1 MADPTGFVLKV
12 SELPRIIEVLS
23 YQGVV
28 PLAAVAKEVGRTEA
42 EVRDLLVR
50 YYVTE
55 DAEDR
60 LGLPP
65 PLEFLDDL
73 GEEVDPSRATTVRLH
88 DRYVVDDL
96 AFDYAP
102 VEYLARVYR
111 VARDESL
118 LEPDNAVLAGAVEKL
133 RAYLDED
140 LTPSAADDGAGLSA
154 AQWYRAARDRLRVR
168 IRYVRTW
175 WPGAAERVVEPYRVV
190 RTRRGWEV
198 DAGPPDEDGRLRTY
212 LLTGV
217 LEAEVL
223 DEGFEPPADLVD
235 LLVAQRRT
243 TPVRLVVPSSAVWVV
258 ERQAER
264 VEVVREDGADSELV
278 AHLLEPVADRVAR
291 ILLVASP
298 DAFVVTGAE
307 EYQDAGRELARRLLA
322 HHGG

>member
-1 MADPTGFVLKV
+1 MADPTGFVRRV

-28 PLAAVAKEVGRTEA
+28 PVAAVAAEVGRPEG

-65 PLEFLDDL
+65 PIDFLDDL
-73 GEEVDPSRATTVRLH
+73 GEEAEPSTATNVRLN

-140 LTPSAADDGAGLSA
+140 LTPSEADDGAGLSA
-154 AQWYRAARDRLRVR
+154 AQWYGAARDRRRVR

-198 DAGPPDEDGRLRTY
+198 DAGPPDEDGRLRTF
-212 LLTGV
+212 LLSGV
-217 LEAEVL
+217 LGAEVL
-223 DEGFEPPADLVD
+223 DEVFEPPADLVD
-235 LLVAQRRT
+235 LLVAQRHT
-243 TPVRLVVPSSAVWVV
+243 APVRLVVPTSAVWVV
-258 ERQAER
+258 ERQAEK
-264 VEVVREDGADSELV
+264 VEVVREDGTDSEVV

-291 ILLVASP
+291 ILLVAGP
-298 DAFVVTGAE
+298 DAFVVSGAG
-307 EYQDAGRELARRLLA
+307 EYEDVGRDLARRLLD

>member
-1 MADPTGFVLKV
+1 VPDPTGFVLKV

-28 PLAAVAKEVGRTEA
+28 PLEAVAKEVGRPEA

-55 DAEDR
+55 DARDR
-60 LGLPP
+60 LGMPP
-65 PLEFLDDL
+65 PIEFLDDV
-73 GEEVDPSRATTVRLH
+73 GEESLPSEATCVRLQH
-88 DRYVVDDL
+88 RYVVDDL

-140 LTPSAADDGAGLSA
+140 LRPSAATEGAGLSA
-154 AQWYRAARDRLRVR
+154 AGWYRAARDHHRVR

-198 DAGPPDEDGRLRTY
+198 DAGPPDDDGRLRTF

-217 LEAEVL
+217 LEAEVQG
-223 DEGFEPPADLVD
+223 EVFEPPADLVD
-235 LLVAQRRT
+235 LLVAQRHT
-243 TPVRLVVPSSAVWVV
+243 TPVRLVVPTSAVWVV
-258 ERQAER
+258 ERQAEK
-264 VEVVREDGADSELV
+264 VEVIREDGADSEVV

-291 ILLVASP
+291 ILLVAGP
-298 DAFVVTGAE
+298 DAFVVTGAG
-307 EYQDAGRELARRLLA
+307 EYQDAGRELAQRLLE

>member
-1 MADPTGFVLKV
+1 MADPTGFVLRV

-28 PLAAVAKEVGRTEA
+28 PLAAVAKEVGRTED
-42 EVRDLLVR
+42 EVRDVLVR
-50 YYVTE
+50 YYVSE
-55 DAEDR
+55 DAQDR
-60 LGLPP
+60 LGMPP

-73 GEEVDPSRATTVRLH
+73 GEDADPSVATTVRLH

-118 LEPDNAVLAGAVEKL
+118 LEPDNTVLAGAVEKL
-133 RAYLDED
+133 RAFLDED
-140 LTPSAADDGAGLSA
+140 LTPSWVDDGAGLSA
-154 AQWYRAARDRLRVR
+154 AQWFRAARDRRRVR
-168 IRYVRTW
+168 IRYVRSW

-198 DAGPPDEDGRLRTY
+198 DAGPPDEDGRLRTF

-217 LEAEVL
+217 LEAEVQG
-223 DEGFEPPADLVD
+223 EVFEPPVDLVD

-243 TPVRLVVPSSAVWVV
+243 TPVRLVVPTSGVWVV

-264 VEVVREDGADSELV
+264 VEVVREDGTDSEVV

-291 ILLVASP
+291 ILLVAGP
-298 DAFVVTGAE
+298 DAFVVTGTE
-307 EYQDAGRELARRLLA
+307 EYQDLGRDLAQRLLE

>member
-1 MADPTGFVLKV
+1 VADPTGFVLRV

-28 PLAAVAKEVGRTEA
+28 PVSAVAAEVGRTEDQ
-42 EVRDLLVR
+42 VRDVLVR

-55 DAEDR
+55 DARDR

-65 PLEFLDDL
+65 PIDFLDDL
-73 GEEVDPSRATTVRLH
+73 GEDADPSTATNVRLN

-118 LEPDNAVLAGAVEKL
+118 LEPDNAVLAGAAEKL

-140 LTPSAADDGAGLSA
+140 LAPSAVVEGGGLTA
-154 AQWYRAARDRLRVR
+154 AQWYRAARDRHRVR
-168 IRYVRTW
+168 IRYVRAW

-198 DAGPPDEDGRLRTY
+198 DAGPPDEDGRLRTF

-217 LEAEVL
+217 VEAEVL
-223 DEGFEPPADLVD
+223 DEEFDPPHDLVD

-243 TPVRLVVPSSAVWVV
+243 TPVRLVVPTSAVWVV

-264 VEVVREDGADSELV
+264 VEVIREDGSDSEVV

-291 ILLVASP
+291 ILLVAGP

-307 EYQDAGRELARRLLA
+307 EYQDAGRDLARRLLE

>member
-1 MADPTGFVLKV
+1 VADPTGFVLRV

-28 PLAAVAKEVGRTEA
+28 PLAAVAEEVGRTEA
-42 EVRDLLVR
+42 EVRDLLGR

-55 DAEDR
+55 DAQDR
-60 LGLPP
+60 LGMPP
-65 PLEFLDDL
+65 PIDFLDDV
-73 GEEVDPSRATTVRLH
+73 GEEALPPTATCIRLNA
-88 DRYVVDDL
+88 DYGADDL

-102 VEYLARVYR
+102 VGYLARVYR

-133 RAYLDED
+133 RAFLDED
-140 LTPSAADDGAGLSA
+140 LTPPAVVEGGGVTA
-154 AQWYRAARDRLRVR
+154 AQWYRAARDRRRVR

-198 DAGPPDEDGRLRTY
+198 DAGPPDADGRLRTY

-223 DEGFEPPADLVD
+223 DEVFEPPEDLVD

-243 TPVRLVVPSSAVWVV
+243 TPVRLVVPTSAVWVA

-264 VEVVREDGADSELV
+264 VEVVREDGSDSEVV
-278 AHLLEPVADRVAR
+278 AHLLEPVADRLAR
-291 ILLVASP
+291 ILLVAGP
-298 DAFVVTGAE
+298 DAFVVTGVE
-307 EYQDAGRELARRLLA
+307 EYEDAGRELAKRLLE

>member
-1 MADPTGFVLKV
+1 MADPTGFVLRV

-28 PLAAVAKEVGRTEA
+28 PVSSVAKEVARSED
-42 EVRDLLVR
+42 EVRDVLVR

-73 GEEVDPSRATTVRLH
+73 GEEVEPSRASNVRLQ
-88 DRYVVDDL
+88 DGYVVDDL

-133 RAYLDED
+133 RAFLDED
-140 LTPSAADDGAGLSA
+140 LRPPAIEEGAGLTA
-154 AQWYRAARDRLRVR
+154 AQWFRAARAHRRVR
-168 IRYVRTW
+168 IRYVRAW
-175 WPGAAERVVEPYRVV
+175 WPGVAERVGEPYRVV

-217 LEAEVL
+217 VEAEEL
-223 DEGFEPPADLVD
+223 DEVFEPPESLVD

-243 TPVRLVVPSSAVWVV
+243 TPVRLVVPTSAVWVV

-264 VEVVREDGADSELV
+264 VEVIREDGSDSEVV

-291 ILLVASP
+291 ILLVAGP

-307 EYQDAGRELARRLLA
+307 EYQDAGRDLARRLLA
-322 HHGG
+322 HHGS

>member
-28 PLAAVAKEVGRTEA
+28 PVSAVAKEVGRTED

-65 PLEFLDDL
+65 PIEFLDDL
-73 GEEVDPSRATTVRLH
+73 GEDAEPSAATNVRLH

-118 LEPDNAVLAGAVEKL
+118 LEPDNARPRRGRREAARVPRRGPHAVGLHRGRRALRGPVVPGGPRPPPGPHPVRAHVVARGRRAGRRAVPGG
-133 RAYLDED
+133 AH
-140 LTPSAADDGAGLSA
+140 PAGL
-154 AQWYRAARDRLRVR
+154 
-168 IRYVRTW
+168 
-175 WPGAAERVVEPYRVV
+175 GG
-190 RTRRGWEV
+190 RR
-198 DAGPPDEDGRLRTY
+198 R
-212 LLTGV
+212 
-217 LEAEVL
+217 
-223 DEGFEPPADLVD
+223 PA
-235 LLVAQRRT
+235 
-243 TPVRLVVPSSAVWVV
+243 
-258 ERQAER
+258 
-264 VEVVREDGADSELV
+264 
-278 AHLLEPVADRVAR
+278 
-291 ILLVASP
+291 
-298 DAFVVTGAE
+298 
-307 EYQDAGRELARRLLA
+307 
-322 HHGG
+322 

>member
-28 PLAAVAKEVGRTEA
+28 PLAAVAKEVGRAEA

-65 PLEFLDDL
+65 PIDFLDDL
-73 GEEVDPSRATTVRLH
+73 GEEVEPSMATSVRLN

-118 LEPDNAVLAGAVEKL
+118 LEPDNTVLAGAVEKL

-140 LTPSAADDGAGLSA
+140 LTPSTADDGSGLSA
-154 AQWYRAARDRLRVR
+154 AQWYRAARDHRRVR

-198 DAGPPDEDGRLRTY
+198 DAGPPDEDGRLRTF

-217 LEAEVL
+217 LEAQVL
-223 DEGFEPPADLVD
+223 DEVFEPPADLVD
-235 LLVAQRRT
+235 RLVAQRHT
-243 TPVRLVVPSSAVWVV
+243 TPVRLVVPTSSVWVV

-264 VEVVREDGADSELV
+264 VEVIREDGTDSEVV

-291 ILLVASP
+291 ILLVAGP
-298 DAFVVTGAE
+298 DAFAVTGAG
-307 EYQDAGRELARRLLA
+307 EYQDVGRDLAQRLLD

>member
-1 MADPTGFVLKV
+1 MPDPTGFVLRV
-12 SELPRIIEVLS
+12 AELPRIIEVMS

-28 PLAAVAKEVGRTEA
+28 PLASVAREVGRPEA

-55 DAEDR
+55 DARDR
-60 LGLPP
+60 LGMPP
-65 PLEFLDDL
+65 PIEFLDDL
-73 GEEVDPSRATTVRLH
+73 GEEALPSEATTVRLH

-133 RAYLDED
+133 RAYLDKD
-140 LTPSAADDGAGLSA
+140 LAPSGVTEGAGLTA
-154 AQWYRAARDRLRVR
+154 AQWYRAARDHRRVR
-168 IRYVRTW
+168 IRYVRAW
-175 WPGAAERVVEPYRVV
+175 WPGAAERVIEPYRVV

-223 DEGFEPPADLVD
+223 DEEFEPPADLVD
-235 LLVAQRRT
+235 RLVEQRRT
-243 TPVRLVVPSSAVWVV
+243 TPVRLVVPTSAVWVV

-264 VEVVREDGADSELV
+264 VEVIREDGTDSEVV
-278 AHLLEPVADRVAR
+278 AHLLAPVADRLAR
-291 ILLVASP
+291 ILLVAGA
-298 DAFVVTGAE
+298 DAFVVTGAG
-307 EYQDAGRELARRLLA
+307 EYQDVGRDLAQRLLE

>member
-1 MADPTGFVLKV
+1 MAEPTGFVLRV

-28 PLAAVAKEVGRTEA
+28 PVAAVAAELGRSEQQ
-42 EVRDLLVR
+42 VRDLLVR

-55 DAEDR
+55 DHEDR

-65 PLEFLDDL
+65 PIEFLDDV
-73 GEEVDPSRATTVRLH
+73 GEEADPATAPNVRLGAG
-88 DRYVVDDL
+88 YVVDDL

-102 VEYLARVYR
+102 VDYLGRVYR

-118 LEPDNAVLAGAVEKL
+118 LDPDNAVLAAAVEKL
-133 RAYLDED
+133 RVFLDED
-140 LTPSAADDGAGLSA
+140 MRPTTQAPTAGLSPA
-154 AQWYRAARDRLRVR
+154 EWYRAARDHRRVR
-168 IRYVRTW
+168 ITYARAW
-175 WPGAAERVVEPYRVV
+175 WPGSAERVVEPYRVV

-198 DAGPPDEDGRLRTY
+198 DAGPPDEDGRLRTF

-217 LEAEVL
+217 LDAEVL
-223 DEGFEPPADLVD
+223 DEEFEPPAHLVD

-243 TPVRLVVPSSAVWVV
+243 TPVRLVVPSNAVWVV

-264 VEVVREDGADSELV
+264 VEVVREDGRESEVV

-291 ILLVASP
+291 ILLVAGR
-298 DAFVVTGAE
+298 DAFVADARR
-307 EYQDAGRELARRLLA
+307 EYDDAGRDLARRLLA
-322 HHGG
+322 HHSG

>member
-28 PLAAVAKEVGRTEA
+28 PVSAVATEVGRTED

-65 PLEFLDDL
+65 PIEFLDDL
-73 GEEVDPSRATTVRLH
+73 GEDAEPSAATNVRLH

-118 LEPDNAVLAGAVEKL
+118 LEPDNGVLAGAVEKL

-140 LTPSAADDGAGLSA
+140 LTPSAATEGGGLTA
-154 AQWYRAARDRLRVR
+154 AQWYRAARDHRRVR

-175 WPGAAERVVEPYRVV
+175 WPGGAERVVEPYRVV

-223 DEGFEPPADLVD
+223 DGVFEPPANLVD
-235 LLVAQRRT
+235 LLVTQRRT
-243 TPVRLVVPSSAVWVV
+243 APVRLVVPTSAVWVA

-264 VEVVREDGADSELV
+264 VEVVREDGTDSEVV

-291 ILLVASP
+291 ILLVAGP
-298 DAFVVTGAE
+298 DAFVVTGAG
-307 EYQDAGRELARRLLA
+307 EYEDAGRELARRLLE
-322 HHGG
+322 HHAG